1 MVTQT
6 GSFWKLEDDWLLGRN
21 CPFQSVP
28 DELNCLRC
36 GTDGEGAGQ
45 TNTWCRDQ
53 VERPPE
59 LTFLPESLCSHSPL
73 SYHHLFFNL
82 SKMACSLSFSTARF
96 TGILQRTM
104 TAKEGEGVGNNINN
118 IMNLHVILCYCS
130 AAQQHGCTGYGRHL
144 TISSTDASVHYR
156 ENLHNR
162 KKMIN
167 NNNFKKSTN
176 IH

>member
-1 MVTQT
+1 MHFEAEEVI
-6 GSFWKLEDDWLLGRN
+6 LGGN
-21 CPFQSVP
+21 IYFQSVT

-36 GTDGEGAGQ
+36 GSDGGIGSGGAGQ
-45 TNTWCRDQ
+45 TNTRCRDQ

-118 IMNLHVILCYCS
+118 IMHLHVILCYCS
-130 AAQQHGCTGYGRHL
+130 AAQQHGCGGYGNHF
-144 TISSTDASVHYR
+144 SNMPYR
-156 ENLHNR
+156 CFGTLHR
-162 KKMIN
+162 K
-167 NNNFKKSTN
+167 SP
-176 IH
+176 